1 MAGILIIYH
10 SPMRPEKVK
19 NIKSYTINTT
29 FKKRGNIKNIQNK
42 HQKGCKVD
50 PPPSGAP
57 WATSLTAKWSTT
69 LA

>member
-1 MAGILIIYH
+1 MIR
-10 SPMRPEKVK
+10 SSDRNS
-19 NIKSYTINTT
+19 NIE
-29 FKKRGNIKNIQNK
+29 
-42 HQKGCKVD
+42 VD